1 MAYEDNKYL
10 VEYFPIEG
18 GLLSVE
24 DKATGK
30 SFMVGMRSTL
40 SGRCIVRGQ
49 FRDSVR
55 THGIDRTVKTFR
67 KLAIGES

>member
-1 MAYEDNKYL
+1 MVYEDNKYL

-24 DKATGK
+24 DKATGE
-30 SFMVGMRSTL
+30 SFMVALRS
-40 SGRCIVRGQ
+40 SVHGRCIVRGQ
-49 FRDSVR
+49 FKDSVR

-67 KLAIGES
+67 KLAI

>member
-1 MAYEDNKYL
+1 MVYEDKKYL

-18 GLLSVE
+18 GLLSIE
-24 DKATGK
+24 DKATGD

-49 FRDSVR
+49 FKDSVR
-55 THGIDRTVKTFR
+55 THGIERTVQTFR
-67 KLAIGES
+67 KLAIAA

>member
-1 MAYEDNKYL
+1 MIYECDNYL

-18 GLLSVE
+18 GLLSIE
-24 DKATGK
+24 DKTTGE
-30 SFMVGMRSTL
+30 SFMVGLRST
-40 SGRCIVRGQ
+40 STGRCIVRGQ

-67 KLAIGES
+67 KLSI